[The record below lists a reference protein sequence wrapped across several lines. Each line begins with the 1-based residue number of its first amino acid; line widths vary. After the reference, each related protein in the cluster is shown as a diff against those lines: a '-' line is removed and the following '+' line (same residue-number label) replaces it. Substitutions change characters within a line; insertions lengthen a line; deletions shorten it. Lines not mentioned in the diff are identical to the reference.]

1 MRLFISYAHSDVAQV
16 KELVDIFRAGGH
28 DPWFDHKL
36 LPGQD
41 WKAILLDA
49 ITACDAFVYALTPD
63 SVVSEWCQW
72 EFARAVEL
80 GKPVVPVL
88 LRKTQAI
95 PKEISRFQYADAS
108 SGFTVMVVAQIM
120 GGLAHIATFRV
131 QSVPSAP
138 ANPGGA
144 PAQAMGAFTPP
155 GMREEAQPLPY
166 CRGESKR
173 FSRLTCRVSCRHR
186 SSGAKSRQGG

>member
-1 MRLFISYAHSDVAQV
+1 MTPGSITSYSLVRIGKPNSWKQLLTAMR
-16 KELVDIFRAGGH
+16 
-28 DPWFDHKL
+28 
-36 LPGQD
+36 
-41 WKAILLDA
+41 
-49 ITACDAFVYALTPD
+49 FVYALTPD

-80 GKPVVPVL
+80 GKPVLPVL

-131 QSVPSAP
+131 QSIPSAP

-155 GMREEAQPLPY
+155 GMREEAQPLPPP
-166 CRGESKR
+166 CSRRGRVNR
-173 FSRLTCRVSCRHR
+173 FSRLTCRVSCRLR
-186 SSGAKSRQGG
+186 SSGVKSRQGG